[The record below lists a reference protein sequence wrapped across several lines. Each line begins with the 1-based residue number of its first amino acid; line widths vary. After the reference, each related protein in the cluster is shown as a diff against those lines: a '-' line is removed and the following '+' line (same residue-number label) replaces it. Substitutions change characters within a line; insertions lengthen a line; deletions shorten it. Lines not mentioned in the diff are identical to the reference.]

1 MIALWLLPLLL
12 FQIPAKNAGIPP
24 ARKASVVCVLP
35 IQGEMDAL
43 TVSGLAQRLVQAKN
57 AGADAIVLQLDTPG
71 GDLLATLELCRQIK
85 SEYPANTVAWIRPRA
100 YSAGVITALACRE
113 IIVAPQSVLGDAAP
127 IAAIPVAGLISLPA
141 AERAKL
147 EAPLLSEVTDSSR
160 RSGHDERLARAFVCV
175 GDELWLVED
184 AERGERYV
192 VDVNEYKIVFG
203 NDPIRLRGSTPA
215 PMEDASMTPPSDSE
229 SESESGS
236 GSASESDAMTPQQ
249 SMPDGQSKNVP
260 DAEYIGKTVDNSSSS
275 AGQAEHNNS
284 AAPTAPVIPF
294 RTDALR
300 QPANT
305 DNDSASPIDQSQA
318 SRQPLLSGGQRNQS
332 LLPSRALLSAADA
345 ARLKVIS
352 QIDTANELLTLQ
364 ADEALALGLACAT
377 IANESELQ
385 DFFGAKKVFT
395 ISAPWSEQLARTLT
409 SWWMRT
415 LLVAILVLCF
425 FGEMSAPG
433 LGMFGFTGVACVAL
447 LAGGSYLA
455 GLSQWW
461 PVLSIMVGLVLIG
474 AEILFLQGTFISGA
488 LGVLAFTGGVIGL
501 FVVSDPTPESGTK
514 QAFLGMASLVTS
526 VGVAGIVAWLLGPR
540 LQLMRPWQATVL
552 HATLGGTSHVSI
564 AAQPLPLP
572 GTLACAATDL
582 RPVGKIEIAGVRFD
596 ARSEG
601 AWITSGT
608 NVRILRSEGNE
619 LVVEQIT

>member
-43 TVSGLAQRLVQAKN
+43 TVSGLAQRLAQAKN

-127 IAAIPVAGLISLPA
+127 IAAIPVAGLISLPT

-184 AERGERYV
+184 AARGERYV

-203 NDPIRLRGSTPA
+203 TNPIRLRGSTPA
-215 PMEDASMTPPSDSE
+215 PTEDASMTPPSESE
-229 SESESGS
+229 SESES
-236 GSASESDAMTPQQ
+236 ESDATTPQQ
-249 SMPDGQSKNVP
+249 SMPGGQSKTVP
-260 DAEYIGKTVDNSSSS
+260 DAQDINKAVDNSSSS
-275 AGQAEHNNS
+275 AGQAEQNNP
-284 AAPTAPVIPF
+284 AAPTPPLIPF

-305 DNDSASPIDQSQA
+305 DTDAASLIDQSQA

-395 ISAPWSEQLARTLT
+395 ISAPWSEQLARALT

-461 PVLSIMVGLVLIG
+461 PVLSIMAGLVLIG

-488 LGVLAFTGGVIGL
+488 LGVLAFTSGVIGL

-526 VGVAGIVAWLLGPR
+526 VGVAGIAAWLLGPR
-540 LQLMRPWQATVL
+540 LQLMRPWQAAVL
-552 HATLGGTSHVSI
+552 HATLGETSHVSI

-608 NVRILRSEGNE
+608 NVRILRLEGNE
-619 LVVEQIT
+619 LVVEQII

>member
-1 MIALWLLPLLL
+1 
-12 FQIPAKNAGIPP
+12 
-24 ARKASVVCVLP
+24 
-35 IQGEMDAL
+35 MDAL

-184 AERGERYV
+184 AARGERYV

-203 NDPIRLRGSTPA
+203 HDPIRLRGSTPA
-215 PMEDASMTPPSDSE
+215 PTEDASMTPPSN

-236 GSASESDAMTPQQ
+236 ANESDAMTSQQ
-249 SMPDGQSKNVP
+249 SMPDGQSKNAP
-260 DAEYIGKTVDNSSSS
+260 DAEYIGKTIENSSSS
-275 AGQAEHNNS
+275 AGQAEQNNS
-284 AAPTAPVIPF
+284 AAPTPPVIPF

-318 SRQPLLSGGQRNQS
+318 SRQPLLIGGQRNQS

-385 DFFGAKKVFT
+385 DFFGAKKVFA

-461 PVLSIMVGLVLIG
+461 PVLSIMAGLVLIG

-488 LGVLAFTGGVIGL
+488 LGVLAFTSGVIGL

-526 VGVAGIVAWLLGPR
+526 VGVAGIAAWLLGPR
-540 LQLMRPWQATVL
+540 LQLMRPWQAAVL
-552 HATLGGTSHVSI
+552 HATLSETSHVSI

-601 AWITSGT
+601 AWIASGT

>member
-43 TVSGLAQRLVQAKN
+43 TVSGLAQRLAQAKN

-113 IIVAPQSVLGDAAP
+113 IVVAPQSVLGDAAP

-141 AERAKL
+141 AERAKM

-184 AERGERYV
+184 AARGERYV

-203 NDPIRLRGSTPA
+203 HDPIRLRGSTPA
-215 PMEDASMTPPSDSE
+215 PTEDASMTPPSDSE
-229 SESESGS
+229 SES

-260 DAEYIGKTVDNSSSS
+260 DAQDIDKAVDNSSSS

-284 AAPTAPVIPF
+284 AAPTPPVIPF

-305 DNDSASPIDQSQA
+305 DTDAASLIDQSHA
-318 SRQPLLSGGQRNQS
+318 SRQPVLSGGQRNQS

-433 LGMFGFTGVACVAL
+433 LGMFGFAGVACVAL

-461 PVLSIMVGLVLIG
+461 PVLSIMAGLVLIG

-514 QAFLGMASLVTS
+514 QALLGMASLVTS

-540 LQLMRPWQATVL
+540 LQLMRPWQAAVL
-552 HATLGGTSHVSI
+552 HATLGETSHASS

-572 GTLACAATDL
+572 GTLASAATDL

-601 AWITSGT
+601 AWIASGT
-608 NVRILRSEGNE
+608 KVRILRSEGNE

>member
-1 MIALWLLPLLL
+1 MIALWLLPILL
-12 FQIPAKNAGIPP
+12 FQTPATNAGIPP

-43 TVSGLAQRLVQAKN
+43 TVSGLAQRLAQAKN

-113 IIVAPQSVLGDAAP
+113 IVVAPQSVLGDAAP
-127 IAAIPVAGLISLPA
+127 IAAIPVAGLISLPT

-184 AERGERYV
+184 AGRGERYV

-203 NDPIRLRGSTPA
+203 QEPIRLRGA
-215 PMEDASMTPPSDSE
+215 EPMPEPTQDEPQTSQ
-229 SESESGS
+229 
-236 GSASESDAMTPQQ
+236 ESDEISP
-249 SMPDGQSKNVP
+249 PLV
-260 DAEYIGKTVDNSSSS
+260 
-275 AGQAEHNNS
+275 
-284 AAPTAPVIPF
+284 PF

-305 DNDSASPIDQSQA
+305 DANTTASIEPT
-318 SRQPLLSGGQRNQS
+318 LSDGQRNQS
-332 LLPSRALLSAADA
+332 LLPSRALLTSADA

-352 QIDTANELLTLQ
+352 QIDTADELLTLQ
-364 ADEALALGLACAT
+364 ADEALAFGLACAT
-377 IANESELQ
+377 IADERELQ
-385 DFFGAKKVFT
+385 NFFGAQKVFT
-395 ISAPWSEQLARTLT
+395 IAAPWSEQLARVLT

-415 LLVAILVLCF
+415 LLVAILVICF

-433 LGMFGFTGVACVAL
+433 LGMFGLTGLVCVAL
-447 LAGGSYLA
+447 LAGGSFLA

-461 PVLSIMVGLVLIG
+461 PIIAILVGLALVG

-501 FVVSDPTPESGTK
+501 FVVSDPTPESASK
-514 QAFLGMASLVTS
+514 QAFLGLASLVTA
-526 VGVAGIVAWLLGPR
+526 VGGAGMVAWLLGPR
-540 LQLMRPWQATVL
+540 LHLMRPWQAAVL
-552 HATLGGTSHVSI
+552 HATLGEISNTSS
-564 AAQPLPLP
+564 ALPA
-572 GTLACAATDL
+572 LACVGSVGHAVTDL

-596 ARSEG
+596 ARGEG
-601 AWITSGT
+601 AWISSGAK
-608 NVRILRSEGNE
+608 VRILRNE
-619 LVVEQIT
+619 ANEMVVEQIT

>member
-1 MIALWLLPLLL
+1 MIALWLLPILL
-12 FQIPAKNAGIPP
+12 FQTPATNAGIPP

-113 IIVAPQSVLGDAAP
+113 IVVAPQSVLGDAAP
-127 IAAIPVAGLISLPA
+127 IAAIPVAGLISLPT

-184 AERGERYV
+184 AARGERYV

-215 PMEDASMTPPSDSE
+215 PTEDASMTPPSDSE
-229 SESESGS
+229 
-236 GSASESDAMTPQQ
+236 SASESDAMTPQQ
-249 SMPDGQSKNVP
+249 SMPDGQSKNAP
-260 DAEYIGKTVDNSSSS
+260 DAEYIGKTIENSSSS

-284 AAPTAPVIPF
+284 TAPTAPVIPF

-345 ARLKVIS
+345 SRLKVIS

-385 DFFGAKKVFT
+385 DFFGAKKIFT

-409 SWWMRT
+409 SWWVRT

-433 LGMFGFTGVACVAL
+433 LGMFGFAGVACVAL
-447 LAGGSYLA
+447 LAGGS
-455 GLSQWW
+455 
-461 PVLSIMVGLVLIG
+461 
-474 AEILFLQGTFISGA
+474 
-488 LGVLAFTGGVIGL
+488 
-501 FVVSDPTPESGTK
+501 
-514 QAFLGMASLVTS
+514 
-526 VGVAGIVAWLLGPR
+526 
-540 LQLMRPWQATVL
+540 
-552 HATLGGTSHVSI
+552 
-564 AAQPLPLP
+564 
-572 GTLACAATDL
+572 
-582 RPVGKIEIAGVRFD
+582 
-596 ARSEG
+596 
-601 AWITSGT
+601 
-608 NVRILRSEGNE
+608 
-619 LVVEQIT
+619 

>member
-43 TVSGLAQRLVQAKN
+43 TVSGLAQRLAQAKN

-113 IIVAPQSVLGDAAP
+113 IVVAPQSVLGDAAP

-141 AERAKL
+141 AERAKM

-184 AERGERYV
+184 AARGERYV

-203 NDPIRLRGSTPA
+203 HDPIRLRGSTPA
-215 PMEDASMTPPSDSE
+215 TTEDASMTPPSDSE
-229 SESESGS
+229 SESGSES

-249 SMPDGQSKNVP
+249 SMQDGQSKTVP
-260 DAEYIGKTVDNSSSS
+260 DAPDIDKAVDNSSSS
-275 AGQAEHNNS
+275 AGQAEQNNS
-284 AAPTAPVIPF
+284 AATTPPVIPF

-318 SRQPLLSGGQRNQS
+318 SRQPLLIGGQRNQS

-385 DFFGAKKVFT
+385 DFFGAKKIFT

-461 PVLSIMVGLVLIG
+461 PVLSIMAGLVLIG

-526 VGVAGIVAWLLGPR
+526 VGAAGIAAWLLGPR
-540 LQLMRPWQATVL
+540 LQLMRPWQAAVL
-552 HATLGGTSHVSI
+552 HATLGETSHAYS

-601 AWITSGT
+601 AWIASGT